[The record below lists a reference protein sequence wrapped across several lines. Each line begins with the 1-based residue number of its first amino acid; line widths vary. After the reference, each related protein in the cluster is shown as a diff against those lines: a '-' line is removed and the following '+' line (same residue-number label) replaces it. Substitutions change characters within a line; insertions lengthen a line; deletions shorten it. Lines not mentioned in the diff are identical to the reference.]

1 MIITIQIDTAAAEV
15 NNPKDLAVLAALADC
30 LAQGV
35 TVTSKK
41 TDKKPTAATEEKP
54 EDTKADT
61 KADKA
66 DTKADKADSGS
77 KVTIKQLRE
86 LVSVKADKGHRDEIK
101 EKLKEFGAPNTS
113 SLDAEHFEAF
123 FKFLNGLK

>member
-54 EDTKADT
+54 EDT
-61 KADKA
+61 KA